1 MDDRRQEEG
10 EKVAFVVKR
19 AVLYNSNMRN
29 KKIRKRF
36 LEKRKDKVLH
46 TRVPE
51 ELEDALQKKA
61 VAMRIPVS
69 NLIRNIL
76 EDAFQFVENVVA
88 DGLSITD
95 TIRKDAISIA
105 ETTKTG
111 FSALKQARNAKE
123 KTSPDKT
130 KLSAALSQ
138 VYGWQEI
145 VLNKNTACFSC
156 SKEIKKSA
164 KAMMSAGGMNP
175 PVFLCR
181 TCFKKSTS

>member
-1 MDDRRQEEG
+1 MQRKMRVRGKLKKRR
-10 EKVAFVVKR
+10 KD
-19 AVLYNSNMRN
+19 NP
-29 KKIRKRF
+29 
-36 LEKRKDKVLH
+36 KDKVLH

-111 FSALKQARNAKE
+111 FSALKQPRKVKE
-123 KTSPDKT
+123 NISHDKK
-130 KLSAALSQ
+130 KLDIVLSQ
-138 VYGWQEI
+138 VYGWQGI
-145 VLNKNTACFSC
+145 VLNKNGACFSC
-156 SKEIKKSA
+156 AKEMKKSA
-164 KAMMSAGGMNP
+164 KVMLSAGGVNP
-175 PVFLCR
+175 QVFLCR
-181 TCFKKSTS
+181 KCFKLKVAV

>member
-1 MDDRRQEEG
+1 M
-10 EKVAFVVKR
+10 
-19 AVLYNSNMRN
+19 M
-29 KKIRKRF
+29 RKR
-36 LEKRKDKVLH
+36 EKLRLRRTGKTKDKVLH

-111 FSALKQARNAKE
+111 FSALKQSRKANE
-123 KTSPDKT
+123 KTSPDK
-130 KLSAALSQ
+130 KKDEGVLSQ

-145 VLNKNTACFSC
+145 VLNKNGACFVC
-156 SKEIKKSA
+156 AKEIKKGIKA
-164 KAMMSAGGMNP
+164 KMSAGGVTP
-175 PVFLCR
+175 PIFLCR
-181 TCFKKSTS
+181 ACFNKQ

>member
-1 MDDRRQEEG
+1 M
-10 EKVAFVVKR
+10 
-19 AVLYNSNMRN
+19 
-29 KKIRKRF
+29 RKR
-36 LEKRKDKVLH
+36 EKLRFRRTGKPKDKVLH

-111 FSALKQARNAKE
+111 FSALKKPRKVKE
-123 KTSPDKT
+123 NTSPDKK
-130 KLSAALSQ
+130 KLDGVLSQ

-145 VLNKNTACFSC
+145 VLNKNTACFMC
-156 SKEIKKSA
+156 AKEVKKGA
-164 KAMMSAGGMNP
+164 KAMMSAGGVTP
-175 PVFLCR
+175 PIFLCR
-181 TCFKKSTS
+181 KCFSKQSTAD

>member
-1 MDDRRQEEG
+1 METYDDRAGNTQG
-10 EKVAFVVKR
+10 EIMRGKR
-19 AVLYNSNMRN
+19 LR
-29 KKIRKRF
+29 KKF
-36 LEKRKDKVLH
+36 SEKRKDKVLH

-51 ELEDALQKKA
+51 ELEDALQRKA

-111 FSALKQARNAKE
+111 FSALKQARKAKE
-123 KTSPDKT
+123 KTLPDKT
-130 KLSAALSQ
+130 KLNAVLSQ
-138 VYGWQEI
+138 IYGWQEI
-145 VLNKNTACFSC
+145 VLNKNSACFSC
-156 SKEIKKSA
+156 GKEIKKNA
-164 KAMMSAGGMNP
+164 KAKMSAGGVNP

-181 TCFKKSTS
+181 KCFSKYVTAD

>member
-1 MDDRRQEEG
+1 
-10 EKVAFVVKR
+10 
-19 AVLYNSNMRN
+19 MRER
-29 KKIRKRF
+29 KLRKR
-36 LEKRKDKVLH
+36 LTDKRKDRVLH

-61 VAMRIPVS
+61 VALRIPVS

-95 TIRKDAISIA
+95 SIRKDAISIA

-111 FSALKQARNAKE
+111 FSALKQPQ
-123 KTSPDKT
+123 KTLKKISPDKK
-130 KLSAALSQ
+130 KLDSVLSQ

-145 VLNKNTACFSC
+145 VLNKSGACFVC
-156 SKEIKKSA
+156 TKEVKKGSKA
-164 KAMMSAGGMNP
+164 KMSAGSVTP

-181 TCFKKSTS
+181 PCFKKQA

>member
-1 MDDRRQEEG
+1 M
-10 EKVAFVVKR
+10 
-19 AVLYNSNMRN
+19 M
-29 KKIRKRF
+29 RKR
-36 LEKRKDKVLH
+36 EKFRIRRTNKPKDKVLH

-95 TIRKDAISIA
+95 SIRKDAISIA

-111 FSALKQARNAKE
+111 FSALKQPRKTKAQ
-123 KTSPDKT
+123 TSPDRK
-130 KLSAALSQ
+130 KIDSVLSQ

-145 VLNKNTACFSC
+145 VLNKNGACFAC
-156 SKEIKKSA
+156 AKEVKKGSKA
-164 KAMMSAGGMNP
+164 KMSAGGVTP
-175 PVFLCR
+175 PIFLCR
-181 TCFKKSTS
+181 VCFKKAVQ

>member
-1 MDDRRQEEG
+1 MKMETYDDSVDNTQG
-10 EKVAFVVKR
+10 EI
-19 AVLYNSNMRN
+19 MRG
-29 KKIRKRF
+29 RKRLRKKF
-36 LEKRKDKVLH
+36 AEKRKDKVLH

-130 KLSAALSQ
+130 KLKTMLSQ

-145 VLNKNTACFSC
+145 VLNKNSACIVC
-156 SKEIKKSA
+156 AKEIKRGA
-164 KAMMSAGGMNP
+164 KAVMSAGMNP

-181 TCFKKSTS
+181 VCFKKQSDKKS

>member
-1 MDDRRQEEG
+1 MIGCEEI
-10 EKVAFVVKR
+10 
-19 AVLYNSNMRN
+19 MRER
-29 KKIRKRF
+29 KLRKR
-36 LEKRKDKVLH
+36 LVEKRKDRVLH

-88 DGLSITD
+88 DGFSITD

-111 FSALKQARNAKE
+111 FSALKQPRKAKE
-123 KTSPDKT
+123 KTSPDKK
-130 KLSAALSQ
+130 KLDSVLSQ

-145 VLNKNTACFSC
+145 VLNKNGACFVC
-156 SKEIKKSA
+156 VKDIKKGS
-164 KAMMSAGGMNP
+164 KTMLSAGGVTP
-175 PVFLCR
+175 QIFLCR
-181 TCFKKSTS
+181 RCFSKVTKNG